1 MKFLEEKVDQLYAQL
16 VDAVIQLVALVS
28 IIILV
33 SRPDEDDGIDVQDS
47 NEEKV
52 PEQKPPSVIKKNKEK
67 EVRKRKK

>member
-1 MKFLEEKVDQLYAQL
+1 M
-16 VDAVIQLVALVS
+16 ALAS
-28 IIILV
+28 IIILL
-33 SRPDEDDGIDVQDS
+33 SRPDDDGIDVQDS